1 MANETNEVNVTGGS
15 VRTGKTVDV
24 TLRITAKDLWM
35 FSMYHANA
43 GFMGMFN
50 LIFSLAALYLLIF
63 RWSTTTVPYRCLL
76 VVCALIFTVWQPFLL
91 WNKARKQAK
100 RPAVKNPMRLIFDDE
115 KLTVSQEENSA
126 DFTWEQ
132 MGRLDAKS
140 SMYILYMDRVH
151 AYLIPKETL
160 GEQEET
166 FRELVTAHLPKSEI
180 FVTVLWGKLCP
191 Q

>member
-100 RPAVKNPMRLIFDDE
+100 RPAVKNPWRLCIF
-115 KLTVSQEENSA
+115 
-126 DFTWEQ
+126 
-132 MGRLDAKS
+132 
-140 SMYILYMDRVH
+140 
-151 AYLIPKETL
+151 
-160 GEQEET
+160 
-166 FRELVTAHLPKSEI
+166 
-180 FVTVLWGKLCP
+180 
-191 Q
+191 

>member
-166 FRELVTAHLPKSEI
+166 FRELVTAHLPKERRRK
-180 FVTVLWGKLCP
+180 V
-191 Q
+191 

>member
-1 MANETNEVNVTGGS
+1 MKKKIALLLSVAMLTASLAGCGGKS
-15 VRTGKTVDV
+15 CLLYT
-24 TLRITAKDLWM
+24 
-35 FSMYHANA
+35 S
-43 GFMGMFN
+43 N

-166 FRELVTAHLPKSEI
+166 FRELVTAHLPKERRRKI
-180 FVTVLWGKLCP
+180 
-191 Q
+191 

>member
-1 MANETNEVNVTGGS
+1 MLMANETNEVNES

-24 TLRITAKDLWM
+24 TLHITAKDLWT

-43 GFMGMFN
+43 GFMGIFN

-63 RWSTTTVPYRCLL
+63 RWSSTTVPYRCLL

-100 RPAVKNPMRLIFDDE
+100 RPAVKNPMRLVFDDE

-132 MGRLDAKS
+132 MGRLDAKP

-160 GEQEET
+160 GEQEDA
-166 FRELVTAHLPKSEI
+166 FRELALAHLPKEKRRKI
-180 FVTVLWGKLCP
+180 
-191 Q
+191 

>member
-1 MANETNEVNVTGGS
+1 MPMANETNEVNEI

-24 TLRITAKDLWM
+24 TLHITAKDLWT

-43 GFMGMFN
+43 GFMGIFN

-63 RWSTTTVPYRCLL
+63 RWSSTTVPYRCLL

-100 RPAVKNPMRLIFDDE
+100 RPAVKNPMRLVFDDE
-115 KLTVSQEENSA
+115 KLTVSQEETFA

-132 MGRLDAKS
+132 MGRLDAKP

-160 GEQEET
+160 GEQEDA
-166 FRELVTAHLPKSEI
+166 FRELALAHLPKEKRRKI
-180 FVTVLWGKLCP
+180 
-191 Q
+191 